1 MHNGIRPDTSQ
12 PPCAPGSLEQEQQD
26 SSRDGAK
33 TVSNA
38 MDRRTCHRIQ
48 QQSEEPFEPFMKFF
62 TKLFAAAAV
71 TAAAI
76 ASPAVAGE
84 AGPYINVGIGTGF
97 GTEVEGSISGIDFEA
112 DGRTTFG
119 GGIGLGYDFG
129 NNWRLEGNVSRSTS
143 DVDSVTVGG
152 LKYDVDE
159 SASGWGFG
167 IDLEYDFPN
176 DSKYTPYVGAGV
188 GISRADDSDD
198 NAYGFSVVA
207 GVAYEAN
214 DTTDVYA
221 EIGYGL
227 SPEQDIDGVDYDA
240 SGEFGATIGLRF
252 AL

>member
-1 MHNGIRPDTSQ
+1 M
-12 PPCAPGSLEQEQQD
+12 
-26 SSRDGAK
+26 
-33 TVSNA
+33 
-38 MDRRTCHRIQ
+38 CHRIQ
-48 QQSEEPFEPFMKFF
+48 KQREEPFEPFMKFF

-71 TAAAI
+71 TATAI

-97 GTEVEGSISGIDFEA
+97 GSEVEGSISGTDFEA
-112 DGRTTFG
+112 DGRTTIG
-119 GGIGLGYDFG
+119 GGVGLGYDFG
-129 NNWRLEGNVSRSTS
+129 NNWRLEGTVVRSTA

-152 LKYDVDE
+152 VKYDVDE
-159 SASGWGFG
+159 SGSGWGVG
-167 IDLEYDFPN
+167 VDLEYDFSN
-176 DSKYTPYVGAGV
+176 DTKYTPYVGAGV

-221 EIGYGL
+221 EIGYGF